1 MAPGQK
7 VQSCRPLLSLAATF
21 LLCLLASW
29 VMKRHGSLVSLLCNL
44 SCARHRPAFINLI
57 LKKRRFHA
65 AALLSSS
72 LSLCQNARWPVKA
85 QRRRKIRTGP
95 LSGRKRSVKS
105 HRGEAST
112 SVELRESRP
121 RGVHAVL
128 TLAHFLTDGETSS
141 VLNDPVQ
148 TSLRHSE
155 FQVCETASSVVWSG
169 QLRPSLQRTTQ
180 IVVAKKK
187 KSSNCD

>member
-1 MAPGQK
+1 M
-7 VQSCRPLLSLAATF
+7 
-21 LLCLLASW
+21 
-29 VMKRHGSLVSLLCNL
+29 
-44 SCARHRPAFINLI
+44 
-57 LKKRRFHA
+57 
-65 AALLSSS
+65 
-72 LSLCQNARWPVKA
+72 
-85 QRRRKIRTGP
+85 
-95 LSGRKRSVKS
+95 KS

-187 KSSNCD
+187 KQQLRLMAR